1 MSALI
6 DVIDRLS
13 GIEVGSALA
22 QLRLQRPDARENAQK
37 SFVALFWPA
46 DSSDVSVVER
56 FAVATFVAGL
66 HREAIVTDF
75 YATELAGHRE
85 GSVLVKA
92 ITAEAGRG
100 ATEGP
105 YGHFP
110 SGPLSREDRQGPAY
124 TVVDEIRPVLGPR
137 LSAALVHAH
146 RLVFHPRDAGADA
159 LQALLD
165 AGWSATGVV
174 TLSQLVTFLTFQLRM
189 VAGLRVL
196 KAA

>member
-13 GIEVGSALA
+13 GIEAGSALA

-75 YATELAGHRE
+75 YATELAGQGE
-85 GSVLVKA
+85 GAVLVKA
-92 ITAEAGRG
+92 ITAEAERG

-105 YGHFP
+105 YGRFP

-124 TVVDEIRPVLGPR
+124 AVVDEVRPVLGQR

>member
-13 GIEVGSALA
+13 GIEAGSALA

-56 FAVATFVAGL
+56 FAVAAFVAGL

-75 YATELAGHRE
+75 YATELAGQGE
-85 GSVLVKA
+85 GAVLVKA
-92 ITAEAGRG
+92 ITAEAQRG

-105 YGHFP
+105 YGQFP
-110 SGPLSREDRQGPAY
+110 NGPLSREDRQGPAY
-124 TVVDEIRPVLGPR
+124 AVVDEVRPVLGSR

-146 RLVFHPRDAGADA
+146 RLVFHPRDAGAGA

>member
-13 GIEVGSALA
+13 GIEAGSALA

-75 YATELAGHRE
+75 YATELAGQGE
-85 GSVLVKA
+85 GAVLVKA
-92 ITAEAGRG
+92 ITGEAGRG

-110 SGPLSREDRQGPAY
+110 NGPLSREDRQGPTY
-124 TVVDEIRPVLGPR
+124 VIVDEVRPVLGPR